1 MLVAVL
7 GHACGDGVI
16 QHRTRQFVHIG
27 SHRDVR
33 DHGHGLRIQLFRCG
47 CTRILEFAS
56 ARLGGQLY
64 LLGREQI
71 GKDRLLV
78 VGTL

>member
-16 QHRTRQFVHIG
+16 QDRARQLVHIG

-47 CTRILEFAS
+47 YTRVLEFVS
-56 ARLGGQLY
+56 AHLRGQLY
-64 LLGREQI
+64 LLGCE
-71 GKDRLLV
+71 
-78 VGTL
+78 